1 MPSPS
6 MLRTYSMQLFLL
18 KNDTN
23 GSILIYIHSQKWEN
37 ALAEHIAYSRH
48 YTRVGD
54 DSSDDLDDIV
64 PLGSMNESLQ
74 VGYKEWTNYS
84 VWNL

>member
-1 MPSPS
+1 M
-6 MLRTYSMQLFLL
+6 
-18 KNDTN
+18 
-23 GSILIYIHSQKWEN
+23 QKWEN

-54 DSSDDLDDIV
+54 DSNDDLDDIV

-74 VGYKEWTNYS
+74 VRCKELINTRCEICRVKLNCDPIYTWS
-84 VWNL
+84 PPEDC

>member
-1 MPSPS
+1 MVSLS
-6 MLRTYSMQLFLL
+6 ILRTYAIHLVIVLE
-18 KNDTN
+18 NRTN
-23 GSILIYIHSQKWEN
+23 GRILTYFTLFVTVSQKWEN

-54 DSSDDLDDIV
+54 DSNDDLDDIV

-74 VGYKEWTNYS
+74 VR
-84 VWNL
+84 